1 MVELVV
7 KLGLKREPGYLY
19 FVGNG
24 KVYRTK
30 FVVAGTVREPK
41 PPPGPEDVVVDL
53 GLVQDPAWNY
63 FIDSNGNVSRAPK
76 QDWEK

>member
-19 FVGNG
+19 FVGDG

-30 FVVAGTVREPK
+30 MAVAGTVPK
-41 PPPGPEDVVVDL
+41 RPLGPEDVVVDL
-53 GLVQDPAWNY
+53 GIVQDRDWNY
-63 FIDSNGNVSRAPK
+63 FIDSNGNVSHAPK